1 MSAITSRKRYPS
13 DLTDKQWAIVEPLI
27 PPAKSGGRPREVD
40 MREVVNAIFYLNRS
54 GCQWDMLPHDLPP
67 KSDVY
72 FYFARWRDDGTWRTI
87 VDALRTKVRTEVED
101 RDATP
106 SAGSID
112 SQTVKTA
119 GQPATDTGYDGAKKI
134 TGRKRHLA
142 VDTLGLLLAVVVT
155 SAAIDDAAAAPAVLG
170 QLDAERFP
178 RLKVIW
184 ADNKYHNHKLLEWV
198 DGETGRRWSLTVV
211 KRPEGTKGF
220 VLLPKRWVV
229 ERTHAWIGRWRRHS
243 RDYERYTSSSE
254 AMIQVSA
261 IGTMLRRLDKPVI
274 LNTFKYHGSVQKTA
288 ENLGKVLG

>member
-1 MSAITSRKRYPS
+1 MSAITDRKRYPS

-40 MREVVNAIFYLNRS
+40 MREVVNAILYLNRS

-72 FYFARWRDDGTWRTI
+72 YYFARWREDGTWRTV
-87 VDALRTKVRTEVED
+87 VDALRTKVRTEIGH

-142 VDTLGLLLAVVVT
+142 VDTLGLLLAVMVT

-184 ADNKYHNHKLLEWV
+184 ADNKYHNYKLLEWV
-198 DGETGRRWSLTVV
+198 NGETGRRWSLTVV
-211 KRPEGTKGF
+211 KRPEGTTGF

-229 ERTHAWIGRWRRHS
+229 ERTHAWVGRWRRHS

-261 IGTMLRRLDKPVI
+261 IGMMLRRLDKPDS
-274 LNTFKYHGSVQKTA
+274 LNTFKYRRSEQKIA
-288 ENLGKVLG
+288 ENQGKLLG